1 MRIATWNVNS
11 LRARLDRVTDFLE
24 RHDVDVLAIQETK
37 VKDEKFPR
45 ERFDELGYEIAF
57 HGLNQWNGVAIASR
71 VGLEDVTVAFPD
83 QPGFGADEPVVE
95 ARALGATVGGQPR
108 PDGSP
113 TAPLRLWSLYVPNGR
128 EIDHPHMQYK
138 LEWLERLAG
147 HARQW
152 AAEELPL
159 ALVGDFNVA
168 PLDTDVWDMAAFEGA
183 THVTEPERAAFNAF
197 LEAGLVDVVRPFTE
211 TDTYTYWDYQQL
223 RFPKRQGMRID
234 FVLASAGLAGQVT
247 HAFVDREERKGK
259 GASDHAPVVV
269 DLTDPTGTGDPA
281 EPGA

>member
-234 FVLASAGLAGQVT
+234 FALGSPSFAELVT
-247 HAFVDREERKGK
+247 GAFVDREERKGK
-259 GASDHAPVVV
+259 GTSDHAPVVV
-269 DLTDPTGTGDPA
+269 ELGGSEAGTRA
-281 EPGA
+281 